1 MPGTPLAKARS
12 NRPHVP
18 ELGCSISSSAVVF
31 SLALSCPSL
40 AQSAESSANHAVV
53 LLENQGVQ
61 PAASAFPHSS
71 IVTRPV
77 SSGSPSKTEAAATK
91 KDQPSW
97 YGSLAKP
104 GFFAIVDQSSAWNF
118 PGTGSSWGTGAGAG
132 ATSLGI
138 GVS

>member
-1 MPGTPLAKARS
+1 MKAHTVKLCSPIASVSNGVPGTPLAKARS

-61 PAASAFPHSS
+61 PAASAFPRSS

-91 KDQPSW
+91 KAATAQ
-97 YGSLAKP
+97 A
-104 GFFAIVDQSSAWNF
+104 SSKK
-118 PGTGSSWGTGAGAG
+118 SKK
-132 ATSLGI
+132 
-138 GVS
+138 